1 MNVLESL
8 KKKICLRDLAKKFVG
23 HDIFKKKSFWRVA
36 VLLIFVFFCL
46 YNFPYIYGKKT
57 DDSSF
62 YIASRGILSRTNIYD
77 ENEFYSLG
85 DELFGKSVE
94 FWPYLY
100 SPVLAELLVP
110 LASKNYETFTVV
122 WFILNLILGFA
133 CPVLTF
139 YAVRRNKNVNYLLD
153 IFLLCLCVM
162 SFIFRYIL
170 KLGQVNFFVYLLIIL
185 SILFYRNKKS
195 FLSSLMLAMAA
206 LIKSFP
212 FIYLLYFLIIKDFK
226 YIKQFILSSFAIIFS
241 SILIFG
247 PEIWVKYLSFLT
259 HNFISTEKTPFYL
272 HYLGYQNNFSLHTI
286 LVQFFEFTNLP
297 IHKTDII
304 YLITVISIC
313 FISVYVLFRGRRNML
328 HSFSLLSV
336 TYLLI
341 SPICWRHHYILIT
354 LILFYVIFSNAKNKL
369 TISIAAL
376 LATSVMFYYPSWRG
390 FPFNSVILISAV
402 TIYFLLLFIKDKAIH
417 PIDNSPLQERI

>member
-8 KKKICLRDLAKKFVG
+8 KKKICLQDLAKKFVG

-62 YIASRGILSRTNIYD
+62 YIASRGILSGTNIYD

-162 SFIFRYIL
+162 SIMFRYIL
-170 KLGQVNFFVYLLIIL
+170 KLGQVTFFVYLMIIL

-272 HYLGYQNNFSLHTI
+272 HYLGHQNNFSLQTI

-297 IHKTDII
+297 IHKTGII
-304 YLITVISIC
+304 YLITVMSIC

-376 LATSVMFYYPSWRG
+376 LATSVMFYYPMWRG
-390 FPFNSVILISAV
+390 FPFNAVILMSAAL
-402 TIYFLLLFIKDKAIH
+402 IYLILLFINDEA
-417 PIDNSPLQERI
+417 NSSREDSCLMERI

>member
-1 MNVLESL
+1 
-8 KKKICLRDLAKKFVG
+8 
-23 HDIFKKKSFWRVA
+23 
-36 VLLIFVFFCL
+36 
-46 YNFPYIYGKKT
+46 
-57 DDSSF
+57 
-62 YIASRGILSRTNIYD
+62 LSGTNIYD

-162 SFIFRYIL
+162 SFMFRYIL
-170 KLGQVNFFVYLLIIL
+170 KLGQVNFFVYLMIIL

-304 YLITVISIC
+304 YLIAVISIC
-313 FISVYVLFRGRRNML
+313 FISVYVLFRDRRNML

-417 PIDNSPLQERI
+417 PIDNSPIQERI

>member
-62 YIASRGILSRTNIYD
+62 YIASRGILSGTNIYD

-110 LASKNYETFTVV
+110 LASKNYETFTII
-122 WFILNLILGFA
+122 WFIINMILAFYCVILASRLFERKENANYILNA
-133 CPVLTF
+133 
-139 YAVRRNKNVNYLLD
+139 
-153 IFLLCLCVM
+153 FLLFFCLM
-162 SFIFRYIL
+162 SLPFRTTLII
-170 KLGQVNFFVYLLIIL
+170 GQVNFLVLLMIIW
-185 SILFYRNKKS
+185 SIVLYNSKRH
-195 FLSSLMLAMAA
+195 FLSSFALAMAA

-247 PEIWVKYLSFLT
+247 PEIWVKYLSFLL
-259 HNFISTEKTPFYL
+259 NSFISTEKTPFYL

-354 LILFYVIFSNAKNKL
+354 LILFYLIFSNAKNKL

-390 FPFNSVILISAV
+390 FPFNAVILMSAAL
-402 TIYFLLLFIKDKAIH
+402 IYLILLFINDEADSSREDSCLMETI
-417 PIDNSPLQERI
+417 